1 MTRAETYGHRFTL
14 AVAEYLKANSLLSL
28 GKINAR
34 ILADIAQQFHD
45 NEKKVVKRKVQLA
58 SEEEWLKEIE
68 ADPAMA
74 ALDVRKELGMAQFWC
89 KPRNRQCTRKFFLET
104 WLMRALKDSKTVGRS
119 YDGATSKPA
128 KPQPPKPRYT
138 LDTPVPSWPMLL
150 RNYITLS
157 PEETDRLCLLD
168 WDQLPVDVRT
178 KIIQV
183 A

>member
-45 NEKKVVKRKVQLA
+45 NEKKVVKRTVQLA
-58 SEEEWLKEIE
+58 SEEEWLKEME
-68 ADPAMA
+68 AEPVFKGIDI
-74 ALDVRKELGMAQFWC
+74 RRELGIAQSWC
-89 KPRNRQCTRKFFLET
+89 KDRNRVCTRRFFKD
-104 WLMRALKDSKTVGRS
+104 WLIREVKQGKVSRS

-138 LDTPVPSWPMLL
+138 PETPVPSWPMIL
-150 RNYITLS
+150 RNYLPIS
-157 PEETDRLCLLD
+157 PAETDRLCSLD

-178 KIIQV
+178 KIIH
-183 A
+183 AA